1 MTTSSRERIV
11 GTAMR
16 LFHHEGIHV
25 VGVDRISH
33 EAGVATMTLYRQFG
47 GGKDDLVV
55 AALQRWSD
63 RWLARLRAELDRRGD
78 DPAARFAGLWD
89 ALEGWLAT
97 EGVHG
102 SFIASAATEL
112 RGQPGHPAHRVV
124 DAHRLAFRRLLEE
137 LVEAAGAHDP
147 AGLAAQLQVL
157 IEGAIAFPMADRRV
171 AVVRARVLAAIALG
185 ADAA

>member
-11 GTAMR
+11 DTAMR

-47 GGKDDLVV
+47 GKDDLVV
-55 AALQRWSD
+55 AALRRWSD
-63 RWLARLRAELDRRGD
+63 RWLAWLRDQLDRRGD
-78 DPAARFAGLWD
+78 DPMARFTGLWD
-89 ALEGWLAT
+89 ALEGWVTT
-97 EGVHG
+97 EGFRG
-102 SFIASAATEL
+102 SFVASAATEL
-112 RGQPGHPAHRVV
+112 RGQPRHPAHLVV
-124 DAHRLAFRRLLEE
+124 DAHRVAFRRLLEE

-147 AGLAAQLQVL
+147 AVLAAQLQVL
-157 IEGAIAFPMADRRV
+157 IEGAIAFPMAERR
-171 AVVRARVLAAIALG
+171 AAIIRARVLAAIALG

>member
-1 MTTSSRERIV
+1 MSLTSCGVAVTWPVSILDTFESEHPSRPATSSMVRSADSRN
-11 GTAMR
+11 
-16 LFHHEGIHV
+16 L
-25 VGVDRISH
+25 
-33 EAGVATMTLYRQFG
+33 VA
-47 GGKDDLVV
+47 

-63 RWLARLRAELDRRGD
+63 RWLGGLREQVDRRGD
-78 DPAARFAGLWD
+78 DPTARFAGLWD
-89 ALEGWLAT
+89 ALEGWVAN

-124 DAHRLAFRRLLEE
+124 DAHRLALCRLLEE

-157 IEGAIAFPMADRRV
+157 IEGAIAFPMADRRM
-171 AVVRARVLAAIALG
+171 AIARARVLAAIALG
-185 ADAA
+185 AAAA